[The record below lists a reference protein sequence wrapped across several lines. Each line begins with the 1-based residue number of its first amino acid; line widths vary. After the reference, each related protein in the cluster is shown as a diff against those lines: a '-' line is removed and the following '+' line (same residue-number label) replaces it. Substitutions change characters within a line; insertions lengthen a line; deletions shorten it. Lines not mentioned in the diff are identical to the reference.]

1 MKLEKMTHKRTTEV
15 FNKVN
20 IQLKL
25 INPPAKSS
33 WAVFSRENEGGESHK
48 SLGSDPPPWPADTGP
63 APQSTG
69 VALELLPGE
78 LLSLKLSRK
87 EYSSGAEQNN

>member
-1 MKLEKMTHKRTTEV
+1 M
-15 FNKVN
+15 
-20 IQLKL
+20 
-25 INPPAKSS
+25 
-33 WAVFSRENEGGESHK
+33 FSRENESGESHK
-48 SLGSDPPPWPADTGP
+48 SLGSDPPPWPADSGP

-87 EYSSGAEQNN
+87 EYISGAEQNNCPDFWILEGVGAERGEGCCSTGQDGLGRT

>member
-1 MKLEKMTHKRTTEV
+1 MA
-15 FNKVN
+15 
-20 IQLKL
+20 KL

-33 WAVFSRENEGGESHK
+33 WDAFSQENEGGEDHK
-48 SLGSDPPPWPADTGP
+48 SLGSDLPPWPTDTGP

-69 VALELLPGE
+69 VALEQLPEE

-87 EYSSGAEQNN
+87 EYRQWGWAE

>member
-1 MKLEKMTHKRTTEV
+1 M
-15 FNKVN
+15 
-20 IQLKL
+20 
-25 INPPAKSS
+25 
-33 WAVFSRENEGGESHK
+33 FSQENEGGESHK

-69 VALELLPGE
+69 VAFELLPGD

-87 EYSSGAEQNN
+87 EYSSGAEQNNCSNFWILEGVGAGAGRRLLKHWVGCTW